1 MDILEPITNHNHILI
16 MRLSLDAL
24 SVIDAIARKGTFAA
38 AAEELHRV
46 PSAITYTVQ
55 KLEQDLNLV
64 LFDRSGHRAKLT
76 TTGEELLREGRKLL
90 LAAHN
95 LESRVKQIATGTEP
109 EITIAVSDAFP
120 LERLFPLI
128 AEFYAQGFGT
138 RLRLRQEVL
147 GGTWDALVSE
157 RAHLAIGVPGEG
169 PANESFVIQAMG
181 TMRFVFV
188 VAPDHPL
195 AQYPDPIP
203 NDELLQYRAIAA
215 ADSSRDLPPRT
226 ENLLSDQDVLTLPDL
241 ALKRVAHIAGLGVG
255 SIPFYL
261 AEDDL
266 KSGRLVEKQ
275 VDGVGSS
282 PPLYM
287 AWDKNRVGNASQ
299 WLIDKLTEQAIFA
312 DLLQAMA

>member
-1 MDILEPITNHNHILI
+1 

-24 SVIDAIARKGTFAA
+24 SVIDAIARKGSFAA

-64 LFDRSGHRAKLT
+64 LFDRTGHRAKLT
-76 TTGEELLREGRKLL
+76 TAGEELLREGRKLL

-95 LESRVKQIATGTEP
+95 LESRVQQIATGTEP

-120 LERLFPLI
+120 LQRLFPLI
-128 AEFYAQGFGT
+128 EEFYAQDFGT

-169 PANESFVIQAMG
+169 PTNDSFEIVPMG

-188 VAPDHPL
+188 VAPGHPL
-195 AQYPDPIP
+195 AQSPDPIHK
-203 NDELLQYRAIAA
+203 DELLKYRAIAA
-215 ADSSRDLPPRT
+215 ADSSRNLPPRT
-226 ENLLSDQDVLTLPDL
+226 ENLLLDQDVLTLPDL
-241 ALKRVAHIAGLGVG
+241 VLKRKAHIAGLGVG
-255 SIPFYL
+255 SIPYYM
-261 AEDDL
+261 AEEDL
-266 KSGRLVEKQ
+266 KAGRLIEKQ
-275 VDGVGSS
+275 VDGVGNS
-282 PPLYM
+282 PPLYL

-299 WLIDKLTEQAIFA
+299 WLIDKLDEQAIFA
-312 DLLQAMA
+312 DLLQTMA